1 MQPEYVDKD
10 NSIQFFI
17 LSRLHILQ
25 QQEVYI
31 YKMQFSIGS
40 MAAKINYAYTKI
52 KLTNKHELFT
62 FKLGIQH
69 RYISQIHIILCVS
82 FFSFYLFISIKNS
95 CKSY

>member
-1 MQPEYVDKD
+1 M
-10 NSIQFFI
+10 
-17 LSRLHILQ
+17 Q

-82 FFSFYLFISIKNS
+82 FSPFICLYLSKTVVSHISSVMK
-95 CKSY
+95 